1 MTSDLVGNEIAVVV
15 ITCGT
20 AAIFILNELVG
31 ISEVTPS
38 TWTSLFRTSKD
49 SSPEI

>member
-1 MTSDLVGNEIAVVV
+1 MTSDLVGNENAVVV
-15 ITCGT
+15 VTCGT
-20 AAIFILNELVG
+20 AAIFILNGLVG

-38 TWTSLFRTSKD
+38 TWTSSFRTSKE